1 MADFKV
7 IEKTLQSGSN
17 ILEVTDATLN
27 NNSIFEVYTDDVN
40 VIPVNVSVSGTTATI
55 TFDSKPTTATGVKI
69 FINNLDGEYI
79 PPTSGDTVEVTDAV
93 QYGSLICK
101 ISVNGEVTEIR
112 SGTIS
117 ANNVRYYDSHGSD
130 MTQFEF
136 NNTISDR
143 IDNLDAND
151 ILYDEN
157 STLYSAMGDIDS
169 LTTTSKNLVG
179 AINEVKSSGSDSEI
193 IDVSDSFSTTYTI
206 DSKVIEKYGKL
217 VIGTIMMYCNT
228 SIPTGSNF
236 VLGQITY
243 KPTSYV
249 QFMSPLP
256 YLSQGTQKF
265 GHYNITTTGNVRIRP
280 NSAINSGD
288 YLLIRFSYL
297 TND

>member
-17 ILEVTDATLN
+17 ILEVTDASLN
-27 NNSIFEVYTDDVN
+27 NDSIFEVYTDDVN
-40 VIPVNVSVSGTTATI
+40 VIPVNVSVSGTTASI

-69 FINNLDGEYI
+69 FINNLDGEYL
-79 PPTSGDTVEVTDAV
+79 PPTSGDTVEVTDTP
-93 QYGSLICK
+93 QYGNLICK
-101 ISVNGEVTEIR
+101 ISVNGEVTEVR
-112 SGTIS
+112 SGYIS
-117 ANNVRYYDSHGSD
+117 ANNVNYGGIS
-130 MTQFEF
+130 QFEF
-136 NNTISDR
+136 NNSVTNR
-143 IDNLDAND
+143 FNTLDASD

-157 STLYSAMGDIDS
+157 STVHSAMGDIDT

-217 VIGTIMMYCNT
+217 VVGTIMMYCNT
-228 SIPTGSNF
+228 SIPTGANF

-265 GHYNITTTGNVRIRP
+265 GHYTITTSGNIRIRP